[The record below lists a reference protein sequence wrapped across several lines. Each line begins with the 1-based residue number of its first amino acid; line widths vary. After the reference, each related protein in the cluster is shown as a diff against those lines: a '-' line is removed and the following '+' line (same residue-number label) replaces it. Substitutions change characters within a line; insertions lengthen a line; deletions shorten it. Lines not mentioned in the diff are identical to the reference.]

1 MMTLI
6 LLRYGE
12 LALKSKKVRQKFQ
25 NALIKNIEDVFL
37 DKKIECRIS
46 TDYGRIYVHVDDVS
60 SSIKIL
66 RKVFGIVSLSLV
78 IETTSKISDI
88 CNAAVKYSKK
98 LLTDDKDFA
107 IRARRSGTHPYTSQD
122 IAKAVGFAVLSA
134 NKDKKIKV
142 NLNNPNVEIF
152 VEVRNNKAFIF
163 HEKIP
168 GPGGLPLGTQGKV
181 LALVTDE
188 KSMAAAW
195 LMMKRGCKTYITCFD
210 LHSKHIESLMTWDL
224 DLEIERMSKE
234 KWREDIQ
241 KIAERINA
249 EGLVFGWNLEEFKE
263 DITRS
268 DLPIFYPVIG
278 LDDEEIEKLVEKIID
293 DEI

>member
-88 CNAAVKYSKK
+88 CNAAIKYSKR
-98 LLTDDKDFA
+98 LLTDGKDFA

-142 NLNNPNVEIF
+142 NLNDPDVEIF

-188 KSMAAAW
+188 RSMAAAW

-210 LHSKHIESLMTWDL
+210 LHSKHIESLRIWDL
-224 DLEIERMSKE
+224 DLKIERTSKE

-241 KIAERINA
+241 KIVERIDA
-249 EGLVFGWNLEEFKE
+249 DGLVFGWNLEEFKE

-268 DLPIFYPVIG
+268 NLPIFYPVIG
-278 LDDEEIEKLVEKIID
+278 LDDEEIEKLAEKIMD